1 VYLNL
6 VADTT
11 EIKAYHRPAVSRFI
25 AEMREAVPGLPD
37 FSDSGL
43 NSAWSMMQGESQR
56 VESTREKDGCKNEAC
71 IAPETENSN
80 FRGRGAARRVTNT
93 RSETTAKI
101 GRPKWYRLLW
111 IGPQHK
117 ARVVKISFAMGLSK
131 WGRSSLEWEK
141 LGDAIHAI
149 LGEQLI

>member
-1 VYLNL
+1 MRLAWHL
-6 VADTT
+6 
-11 EIKAYHRPAVSRFI
+11 RPRMAT
-25 AEMREAVPGLPD
+25 
-37 FSDSGL
+37 
-43 NSAWSMMQGESQR
+43 SAGTARS
-56 VESTREKDGCKNEAC
+56 
-71 IAPETENSN
+71 
-80 FRGRGAARRVTNT
+80 GAARRVTNT
-93 RSETTAKI
+93 VSETTAKI